1 MDEPM
6 SAATSRIRRICGQG
20 PILLMLQLVALLS
33 VALASGFFHCRVDL
47 LLEPI
52 TAACG
57 GPDEQARL
65 QMAEQV
71 MARAGALDDWQP
83 LSWIPLAGIVL
94 ALLGAM
100 AVCASRALWLRDGL
114 RTANV
119 ALLLLHGGALCL
131 AGWTL
136 HLYENAWNSVAR
148 LSPTAC
154 LMDLVAEGDTPLVQA
169 QSVVF
174 HILARENATLMRN
187 PDDLAL
193 VLVALLMATMVGG
206 ISLWRA
212 IVRVRAARSAVA

>member
-1 MDEPM
+1 M

-212 IVRVRAARSAVA
+212 IVRVRAARPAVA

>member
-1 MDEPM
+1 M

-206 ISLWRA
+206 ISLRRA

>member
-6 SAATSRIRRICGQG
+6 SPATSRIRRICGQG

-52 TAACG
+52 TEACG
-57 GPDEQARL
+57 GPDAHARL

-83 LSWIPLAGIVL
+83 LSWIPVAGIAL
-94 ALLGAM
+94 ALLGAI
-100 AVCASRALWLRDGL
+100 AVCASRALWLRDRL

-119 ALLLLHGGALCL
+119 ALLVLHGAALGL

-136 HLYENAWNSVAR
+136 YLYETAWNSVAR

-154 LMDLVAEGDTPLVQA
+154 LMDLVAEGDTPLAQA
-169 QSVVF
+169 QHVVF

-193 VLVALLMATMVGG
+193 VLVMLLLATMMGG
-206 ISLWRA
+206 IGLWQGIARA
-212 IVRVRAARSAVA
+212 RAG